1 MAEKNLLNMTKL
13 IILDR
18 DGVINEDSDNYIR
31 SVDEWIPVPG
41 SIKAIA
47 ELSKAGYT
55 ITVATNQS
63 GLARGYFQ
71 ESELTAMHNKM
82 NMLVKAEGG
91 NIETILFCPHGPD
104 DDCECRKPKAGMML
118 QLLSEHNANASET
131 WVIGDSL
138 RDLQAGLNSGCK
150 AALVKTGKG
159 ERTLKAIE
167 EKEPHLKSIPL
178 FENLK
183 EFSEQLLSE
192 SL

>member
-1 MAEKNLLNMTKL
+1 MTKL

-41 SIKAIA
+41 SINAIV

-55 ITVATNQS
+55 IAVATNQS
-63 GLARGYFQ
+63 GLARGYFP
-71 ESELTAMHNKM
+71 ESELDAMHNKM
-82 NMLVKAEGG
+82 NALVDADGG
-91 NIETILFCPHGPD
+91 NIESVLFCPHGPD
-104 DDCECRKPKAGMML
+104 DNCQCRKPNPGMVK
-118 QLLSEHNANASET
+118 QLLTEHNVEASET
-131 WVIGDSL
+131 WVVGDSL
-138 RDLQAGLNSGCK
+138 RDLQAGLNAGCK
-150 AALVKTGKG
+150 VALVKTGKG
-159 ERTLKAIE
+159 KRTIKAIE
-167 EKEPHLKSIPL
+167 EREPQLKSIPL

>member
-1 MAEKNLLNMTKL
+1 MTKL

-41 SIKAIA
+41 SIKAIS

-55 ITVATNQS
+55 IAVATNQS
-63 GLARGYFQ
+63 GLARGYFP
-71 ESELTAMHNKM
+71 ESELHAMHNKM
-82 NMLVKAEGG
+82 NTLVEAEGG
-91 NIETILFCPHGPD
+91 QIHTILFCPHGPD
-104 DDCECRKPKAGMML
+104 DLCDCRKPKPGMVE
-118 QLLSEHNANASET
+118 QLLSLHGVKASKT
-131 WVIGDSL
+131 WVVGDSL
-138 RDLQAGLNSGCK
+138 RDLQAGLGAGCK

-167 EKEPHLKSIPL
+167 EKEPQLKNIPL
-178 FENLK
+178 FKNLK

>member
-1 MAEKNLLNMTKL
+1 MTKL

-18 DGVINEDSDNYIR
+18 DGVINEDSDNYVR
-31 SVDEWIPVPG
+31 SVNEWMPVPG
-41 SIKAIA
+41 SIRAIA

-63 GLARGYFQ
+63 GLARGYFP

-82 NMLVKAEGG
+82 NALVEAEGG
-91 NIETILFCPHGPD
+91 KIETILFCPHGPD
-104 DDCECRKPKAGMML
+104 DHCECRKPKSGMML
-118 QLLSEHNANASET
+118 QLIAEHNASASET

-138 RDLQAGLNSGCK
+138 RDLQAGLNAGCK

-167 EKEPHLKSIPL
+167 EKEPQLKSVPL
-178 FENLK
+178 FNNLK

-192 SL
+192 RL